1 MGVIFL
7 LLYQEN
13 ECIAHLAVHLPNL
26 EISKPVKKHRNVMG
40 IFNLGIVSQIS
51 ENRG

>member
-1 MGVIFL
+1 MP
-7 LLYQEN
+7 YQEN
-13 ECIAHLAVHLPNL
+13 ECVAHLIVHLPSL

-40 IFNLGIVSQIS
+40 VFIPGIVSQIS